1 MYYTKLTKKGEG
13 FRSSFLLFFILST
26 ILNYQQVKA
35 EMLLPTAYDF
45 DIGGVPIL
53 REDTIPYAEGDT
65 ISIFTSGLDTIYLT
79 YIPDIDSNS
88 VNAWMIA
95 NPNKQMVIEMHK
107 QNAPVNMGLIGV
119 NLTDFF
125 EPLKAH
131 EDENPNYQETPSP
144 WDALV
149 DLAPKTIRVF
159 SGASAKFMHPLGSYD
174 PIEDIYYGGYG
185 YNWKEMISYFDM
197 TFAGE
202 NAPTVGASYDYTT
215 IESQLSGG
223 CATGCNTWIDDK
235 LMYRF
240 VEFYDKCL
248 DQPTYDPTDPDFD
261 TKAEQP
267 LYINQLLRLIDR
279 IETNN
284 VGHTVD
290 LIYCV
295 NIESMTAS
303 EMIEVIDYIELDN
316 TIYDKQVFGV
326 EMGNEE
332 GSRFGQLALGFED
345 FEHYWNYIN
354 GRDYDLLTGDF
365 DTEDL
370 ENSLVDAIETDHDFL
385 GAIKANSAYYDIK
398 IGLPAENTPACGEL
412 YGFALMPPYDPDNI
426 DRVIAATIPV
436 VTDPD
441 PEVDDEDC
449 ECFYPDWN
457 VDMVNYYDAQS
468 VYDYYLFDAIVFHPY
483 YATTNT
489 TATCDINSNWR
500 DIMLQL
506 HPDYGDVAADISNIA
521 LPIGVQYTDGEWT
534 YSTVDTRLQDI
545 FNEITGIPADDLITG
560 NFKEFTRDR
569 LDISFMEHAV
579 QMEFTDTDEGPQ
591 TKEVWLTEYN
601 LDDIVEIPTG
611 TASAS
616 NKTEFQPFE
625 SSVSNTF
632 THAAMLQNWFLY
644 NVKVNYDPDYS
655 SLFLTRATVQNL
667 LGGSKTMMMTNS
679 SESDMAMLDEVE
691 CGEGDITPYFVRR
704 ATYFA
709 TQLWRVCKLPQK

>member
-316 TIYDKQVFGV
+316 TIYCT
-326 EMGNEE
+326 
-332 GSRFGQLALGFED
+332 
-345 FEHYWNYIN
+345 
-354 GRDYDLLTGDF
+354 GRL
-365 DTEDL
+365 
-370 ENSLVDAIETDHDFL
+370 N
-385 GAIKANSAYYDIK
+385 
-398 IGLPAENTPACGEL
+398 
-412 YGFALMPPYDPDNI
+412 
-426 DRVIAATIPV
+426 
-436 VTDPD
+436 
-441 PEVDDEDC
+441 
-449 ECFYPDWN
+449 
-457 VDMVNYYDAQS
+457 
-468 VYDYYLFDAIVFHPY
+468 
-483 YATTNT
+483 
-489 TATCDINSNWR
+489 
-500 DIMLQL
+500 
-506 HPDYGDVAADISNIA
+506 
-521 LPIGVQYTDGEWT
+521 
-534 YSTVDTRLQDI
+534 
-545 FNEITGIPADDLITG
+545 
-560 NFKEFTRDR
+560 
-569 LDISFMEHAV
+569 
-579 QMEFTDTDEGPQ
+579 
-591 TKEVWLTEYN
+591 
-601 LDDIVEIPTG
+601 
-611 TASAS
+611 
-616 NKTEFQPFE
+616 
-625 SSVSNTF
+625 
-632 THAAMLQNWFLY
+632 
-644 NVKVNYDPDYS
+644 
-655 SLFLTRATVQNL
+655 
-667 LGGSKTMMMTNS
+667 
-679 SESDMAMLDEVE
+679 
-691 CGEGDITPYFVRR
+691 
-704 ATYFA
+704 
-709 TQLWRVCKLPQK
+709 